1 MMAGDVIDRSGERI
15 AKRREISRMIRQL
28 CGRRL
33 VPDLQPNPVLPERGR
48 VPSTPAPPSP
58 APTVAESV
66 WSVAAS
72 RSTLG
77 GKR

>member
-1 MMAGDVIDRSGERI
+1 MMAAHVIDRSGERI
-15 AKRREISRMIRQL
+15 VSRREISQIVRQL
-28 CGRRL
+28 YGRRL
-33 VPDLQPNPVLPERGR
+33 VPDLQPNPILPERER